1 VTDLAC
7 DTSDEGIAAI
17 ADPALRAD
25 VLRAIARNRGTLTPT
40 QARLYWA
47 AVAELRGD
55 NERKHGWI
63 ARRLRISRSR
73 VGQIL
78 AAARAA
84 QMEVAS

>member
-1 VTDLAC
+1 MIRTAC
-7 DTSDEGIAAI
+7 DLSDTGIAAI

-25 VLRAIARNRGTLTPT
+25 VLRAISKDRGTLTRT

-55 NERKHGWI
+55 NERKQGWI
-63 ARRLRISRSR
+63 ARRLRISRGR
-73 VGQIL
+73 VSQIL

-84 QMEVAS
+84 QLEVAQ